1 MVYIYFD
8 VWFPIL
14 MVLFVLIV
22 VLISMRIRRRR
33 LEMAAACVT
42 IDNAPV
48 VVTSATHTAPG
59 GYPVTQMPPP
69 GGYQTNVTVAPYPTH
84 QQPHMQMQMPMP
96 MPMPGMQPSGGMQ
109 PHMAPYPPMGAQSS
123 AMNPPSYDVAVAG
136 VGAGYPNQSAYE
148 KQAPYN
154 PSFTAQ

>member
-1 MVYIYFD
+1 MTNPGIIVGICTATF
-8 VWFPIL
+8 F
-14 MVLFVLIV
+14 IV
-22 VLISMRIRRRR
+22 VISIMII
-33 LEMAAACVT
+33 CVVYHRKNYHRAHGFT
-42 IDNAPV
+42 GPPV

>member
-1 MVYIYFD
+1 MYPMVAVGISVGVF
-8 VWFPIL
+8 
-14 MVLFVLIV
+14 LFFSICM
-22 VLISMRIRRRR
+22 IIGFCWYRRR
-33 LEMAAACVT
+33 LLKKAVVFST
-42 IDNAPV
+42 PV